1 MIYNPHAIDYSKGVD
16 FMPDG
21 TIKGKIIGAWVYEIE
36 ELKKMRGW
44 YVKYLDNL
52 ELEQAE
58 EDMRE

>member
-1 MIYNPHAIDYSKGVD
+1 MA
-16 FMPDG
+16 
-21 TIKGKIIGAWVYEIE
+21 IKGKIIGAWVYEIE